1 MDGDD
6 LNTKDEDIILIE
18 SSTKLPAYVEV
29 EVKIRGLVYTVHTG
43 PYSICGR
50 AKCVPLPQNMKKL
63 GEKGKKRGEIR
74 KKWIKLAKV

>member
-43 PYSICGR
+43 PYLIWGR
-50 AKCVPLPQNMKKL
+50 AKVRSSPNNIKKL
-63 GEKGKKRGEIR
+63 CKKGKKRGKIR
-74 KKWIKLAKV
+74 EKWRKL